1 MYQTINMQLLEK
13 DNALYRNLQFTLQ
26 NIYKKKEVSFLD
38 MKIRVSKEN
47 KIPYK
52 CYRKPADKPDK
63 PPHF

>member
-1 MYQTINMQLLEK
+1 MQLLEK
-13 DNALYRNLQFTLQ
+13 DNALYRILQFTLQ

-52 CYRKPADKPDK
+52 WYRKPSDNPDK